1 MKRALVFFV
10 ALLVVAGAI
19 VGVALA
25 RTHTDK
31 VTLPSREVDTF
42 LHAWGRSDAAEMAT
56 LLDRPVHDLST
67 VASSLLVAVPGSTA
81 TYTRTG
87 LSGTADDA
95 TATYHAEIA
104 LKGLGPVTWN
114 GVLAL
119 THTKVAG
126 WRVTWDPNALY
137 PGLGAGNHLTAK
149 TSWPARG
156 SLLANNGSV
165 LEGSQSV
172 VQIGLEPDH
181 IKTPADLAAVKFSMQ
196 SVLGVD
202 GATIDKVLH
211 APGVRPNYFLPV
223 AKVPRDAKYAHIH
236 DTLVPIPGVIFRATT
251 GVSASDDALGPGIL
265 GSVGD
270 VTADGLKKLGAP
282 YKTGDQVGLN
292 GLQAVYEKRLAGTPT
307 TDVVIA
313 DAQGAT
319 VKRVKR
325 FPGSA
330 PQAVTLTIDP
340 SIQKAAETA
349 LAGVTQNA
357 ALVAIDTTTGG
368 IRAVVSKPYGGFER
382 ALQGTYPPGSTFKVI
397 TSTALLTGGSSATTP
412 APCPATITVD
422 GESFTNFDGE
432 APGAIDLAT
441 AFAKSCN
448 NAFIGLADKLPAD
461 ALGKAATSFGFN
473 AHWTLGI
480 DVRGGSYPTPRDAAE
495 RAASAIGQGRVLASP
510 VQMASV
516 AAAVAAGQWRA
527 PTLVTTPARKSN
539 PVGPRLAPAV
549 VSTLRTFMASVVR
562 AGGTAAGAQL
572 PADSFGK
579 TGTAEFGQ
587 GNPPPTHAWFI
598 GYRNHL
604 AYAVIVEGGG
614 VGGVVAAPL
623 AAAFLR
629 DLPQ

>member
-1 MKRALVFFV
+1 
-10 ALLVVAGAI
+10 
-19 VGVALA
+19 
-25 RTHTDK
+25 
-31 VTLPSREVDTF
+31 
-42 LHAWGRSDAAEMAT
+42 
-56 LLDRPVHDLST
+56 
-67 VASSLLVAVPGSTA
+67 
-81 TYTRTG
+81 
-87 LSGTADDA
+87 
-95 TATYHAEIA
+95 
-104 LKGLGPVTWN
+104 
-114 GVLAL
+114 
-119 THTKVAG
+119 
-126 WRVTWDPNALY
+126 
-137 PGLGAGNHLTAK
+137 
-149 TSWPARG
+149 
-156 SLLANNGSV
+156 
-165 LEGSQSV
+165 
-172 VQIGLEPDH
+172 
-181 IKTPADLAAVKFSMQ
+181 
-196 SVLGVD
+196 
-202 GATIDKVLH
+202 
-211 APGVRPNYFLPV
+211 
-223 AKVPRDAKYAHIH
+223 
-236 DTLVPIPGVIFRATT
+236 
-251 GVSASDDALGPGIL
+251 
-265 GSVGD
+265 
-270 VTADGLKKLGAP
+270 
-282 YKTGDQVGLN
+282 
-292 GLQAVYEKRLAGTPT
+292 
-307 TDVVIA
+307 
-313 DAQGAT
+313 
-319 VKRVKR
+319 
-325 FPGSA
+325 
-330 PQAVTLTIDP
+330 
-340 SIQKAAETA
+340 
-349 LAGVTQNA
+349 
-357 ALVAIDTTTGG
+357 
-368 IRAVVSKPYGGFER
+368 
-382 ALQGTYPPGSTFKVI
+382 LQGTYPPGSTFKVI

-539 PVGPRLAPAV
+539 PVGPPLAPAV
-549 VSTLRTFMASVVR
+549 VSTLRTFMASVGR
-562 AGGTAAGAQL
+562 AGGTAAGAGL

-614 VGGVVAAPL
+614 VGGAVAAPL